1 VAVLTPADN
10 LAILA
15 KRRSANDRRKGTFM
29 KLLRYGRPGKEKPGI
44 LDSQGSI
51 RDLSGV
57 VDDITAEA
65 ITPKGLARLARLRLD
80 KLPVVRGRPRL
91 GVPVAGIGN
100 FVAIGLNYTDH
111 AAETGAA
118 PPPEPIIFTK
128 HLSCLS
134 GPDDDVVLPKGSRKG
149 DWEVEL
155 GFFIGATAKNV
166 TKRDALKHVAGY
178 CVVNDVSEREYQ
190 LERHGQ
196 WVKGKS
202 LDTFGP
208 VGPWLVTADEVP
220 DPQALSIWLELNG
233 KRVQDGTTRNMIFGI
248 AHLVSY
254 LSQFMTLMPGD
265 LVCTGTPAG
274 VGLGMK
280 PPRFLKPGDTMHLG
294 IEGLGKQRQKV
305 VRAG

>member
-1 VAVLTPADN
+1 
-10 LAILA
+10 
-15 KRRSANDRRKGTFM
+15 M
-29 KLLRYGRPGKEKPGI
+29 KLLRYGPAGKEKPGI
-44 LDSQGSI
+44 VDAQGHI

-57 VDDITAEA
+57 LDDITADTV
-65 ITPKGLARLARLRLD
+65 TPEGLAKLARIKVD
-80 KLPVVRGRPRL
+80 ELPAVSGQPRI
-91 GVPVAGIGN
+91 GVPLAGIGN
-100 FVAIGLNYTDH
+100 FIAIGLNYSDH
-111 AAETGAA
+111 AEETGMAA
-118 PPPEPIIFTK
+118 PAEPIIFSK
-128 HLSCLS
+128 HLSCLA
-134 GPDDDVVLPKGSRKG
+134 GPDDDVVLPKDSRKG

-155 GFFIGATAKNV
+155 GFVIGTRAKNV
-166 TKRDALKHVAGY
+166 TKAEALKHVAGY

-190 LERHGQ
+190 IERLGQ
-196 WVKGKS
+196 WIKGKS

-233 KRVQDGTTRNMIFGI
+233 RRVQDGTTRNMIFGV

-254 LSQFMTLMPGD
+254 LSQFMTLVPGD

-280 PPRFLKPGDTMHLG
+280 PPLFLKAGDSMRLG
-294 IEGLGKQRQKV
+294 IEGLGEQRQNV

>member
-1 VAVLTPADN
+1 
-10 LAILA
+10 
-15 KRRSANDRRKGTFM
+15 M

-44 LDSQGSI
+44 LDAEGKI

-57 VDDITAEA
+57 VDDITPEV
-65 ITPKGLARLARLRLD
+65 ISPKGLARLARVKIG
-80 KLPVVRGRPRL
+80 KLPLVGGRPRI

-111 AAETGAA
+111 AEETGLAI
-118 PPPEPIIFTK
+118 PKEPIIFNK

-134 GPDDDVVLPKGSRKG
+134 GPNDDVVLPKGSKKG
-149 DWEVEL
+149 DWEVEI
-155 GFFIGATAKNV
+155 GFVIGTAAKNV
-166 TKRDALKHVAGY
+166 SKRDALKHVAGY

-190 LERHGQ
+190 IERHGQ

-220 DPQALSIWLELNG
+220 NPQALSIWLEVNG
-233 KRVQDGTTRNMIFGI
+233 KRVQDGTTKNMIFSI
-248 AHLVSY
+248 AHIVSY
-254 LSQFMTLMPGD
+254 VSQFMTLAPGD

-280 PPRFLKPGDTMHLG
+280 PPRFLKPGDIMHLG
-294 IEGLGKQRQKV
+294 VDGLGEQRQKV

>member
-1 VAVLTPADN
+1 
-10 LAILA
+10 
-15 KRRSANDRRKGTFM
+15 M

-44 LDSQGSI
+44 LDAAGKI

-57 VDDITAEA
+57 IDDITPDV
-65 ITPKGLARLARLRLD
+65 ITPKGLARLARVRID
-80 KLPVVRGRPRL
+80 KLPVVRGRPRI

-111 AAETGAA
+111 AEETGAPA
-118 PPPEPIIFTK
+118 PAEPIIFTK
-128 HLSCLS
+128 HLSCLA
-134 GPDDDVVLPKGSRKG
+134 GPNDDVILPKGSKKG
-149 DWEVEL
+149 DWEAEL
-155 GFFIGATAKNV
+155 GFVIGTRAKNV
-166 TKRDALKHVAGY
+166 SKREALKHVAGY

-190 LERHGQ
+190 IERLGQ

-208 VGPWLVTADEVP
+208 VGPWLVTAEEVP

-233 KRVQDGTTRNMIFGI
+233 ERVQDGTTKNMIFTV

-254 LSQFMTLMPGD
+254 LSQFMTLVPGD

-280 PPRFLKPGDTMHLG
+280 PPKFLKPGDTMHLG
-294 IEGLGKQRQKV
+294 IEGLGEQRQKV